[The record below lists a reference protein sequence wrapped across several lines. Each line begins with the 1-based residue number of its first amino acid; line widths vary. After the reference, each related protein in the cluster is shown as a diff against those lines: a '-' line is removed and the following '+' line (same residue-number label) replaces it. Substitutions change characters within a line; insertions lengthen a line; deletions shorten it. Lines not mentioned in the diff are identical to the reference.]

1 MNGKYFFNNSSKKEP
16 HNHLMIQ
23 FDDNTFLHYNDTRMF
38 GTFHIKTTKD
48 YLNTTPLSN
57 VGPTPMEIS
66 EEELF
71 NKLQKSKRSIKP
83 TLLDQQ
89 IVSGLGNIYVD
100 EVLFAC
106 SIHPLTKAFL
116 INKNELKLI
125 KKFATSILLKSIE
138 LGGSTINSY
147 SSLNM
152 QEGNFQNFLQVHT
165 KKGFACS
172 RCNNII
178 EKITVGGRGTYIC
191 SNCQNEKN
199 KVNYKENLEEK
210 AKQILESFAN
220 FNSSSKVAYNH
231 SIEDQ
236 SYDLHGLDTQEAVAK
251 IMSILK
257 DLEHKSSVKIV
268 TGNGSGALI
277 SELLSIIKEQDLK
290 YKPCHNQPK
299 SCYII

>member
-1 MNGKYFFNNSSKKEP
+1 MK
-16 HNHLMIQ
+16 
-23 FDDNTFLHYNDTRMF
+23 
-38 GTFHIKTTKD
+38 
-48 YLNTTPLSN
+48 
-57 VGPTPMEIS
+57 
-66 EEELF
+66 
-71 NKLQKSKRSIKP
+71 
-83 TLLDQQ
+83 
-89 IVSGLGNIYVD
+89 
-100 EVLFAC
+100 
-106 SIHPLTKAFL
+106 
-116 INKNELKLI
+116 
-125 KKFATSILLKSIE
+125 
-138 LGGSTINSY
+138 
-147 SSLNM
+147 
-152 QEGNFQNFLQVHT
+152 
-165 KKGFACS
+165 
-172 RCNNII
+172 
-178 EKITVGGRGTYIC
+178 
-191 SNCQNEKN
+191 KN

-299 SCYII
+299 SCYIIWKKILNF